1 MVADPTPAAVIF
13 IVASVTLLVFAII
26 FGIASTRRAVARRRA
41 EGRGA
46 VPYWHTD
53 TGLEDDRGITP
64 LPEAHERLP
73 EPDDRTPR

>member
-1 MVADPTPAAVIF
+1 MADFSPEAVIF

-64 LPEAHERLP
+64 LPEAHMP

>member
-1 MVADPTPAAVIF
+1 MADPSPAAVIF
-13 IVASVTLLVFAII
+13 IVASVTLFVFAII

-64 LPEAHERLP
+64 LPE
-73 EPDDRTPR
+73 PDDRTPH

>member
-1 MVADPTPAAVIF
+1 MEAAVVF
-13 IVASVTLLVFAII
+13 VVATAAILAFALI
-26 FGIASTRRAVARRRA
+26 FGIISARRAVARKRA

-64 LPEAHERLP
+64 GPDERP
-73 EPDDRTPR
+73 AT